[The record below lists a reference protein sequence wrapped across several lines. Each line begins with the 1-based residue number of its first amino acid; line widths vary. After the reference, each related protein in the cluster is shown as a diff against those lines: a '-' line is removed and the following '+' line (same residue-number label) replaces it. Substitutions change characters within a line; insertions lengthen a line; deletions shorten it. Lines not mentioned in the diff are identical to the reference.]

1 MITLFVWSLF
11 MYNRNFNKH
20 TTLEELKKIPKVR
33 SLVSFLQIALLPV
46 GSTMYVYG
54 GGWNEAD
61 TGAGIEAVTL
71 GLSPKWAEFASIQD
85 ASYDHTKYRYQIHK
99 GLDCS
104 GYVGWV
110 LYNTLEEE
118 SGCAGYVMPAACM
131 AETFATWGFGTFLPQ
146 EKEKDFLPGD
156 IVSMK
161 DHVWISLGT
170 CQDGSVVLV
179 HASPPGV
186 SLCGTTLPTIEGE
199 AEKKS
204 QAVCLVEKYMQI
216 YFPEWYKR
224 YPNCS
229 RGSFYKTESSVMRW
243 DNKVLADPDGVQCMS
258 PERLLALLLNNS
270 KNNRWKNYQI
280 CDTIEKMSVFK

>member
-1 MITLFVWSLF
+1 MKREEQNKIVTEKDRLLHTQCSRTL
-11 MYNRNFNKH
+11 
-20 TTLEELKKIPKVR
+20 T
-33 SLVSFLQIALLPV
+33 SFLKTALLPV

-61 TGAGIEAVTL
+61 TGAGSEAVTL
-71 GLSPKWAEFASIQD
+71 GLSPEWAKFAAMQD

-110 LYNTLEEE
+110 LYNILEEE
-118 SGCAGYVMPAACM
+118 SGCAGYVMPAAKM
-131 AETFATWGFGTFLPQ
+131 AETFAAWGFGIFLSQ
-146 EKEKDFLPGD
+146 EKEKIFLPGD

-170 CQDGSVVLV
+170 CEDGSVLLV

-186 SLCGTTLPTIEGE
+186 SLCGTTLPVKTGEG
-199 AEKKS
+199 EKKS
-204 QAVCLVEKYMQI
+204 QAVSLAEHYMKTC
-216 YFPEWYKR
+216 FPNWYKR

-229 RGSFYKTESSVMRW
+229 RGNFYKTESSVMRW
-243 DNKVLADPDGVQCMS
+243 DKKVLTDPDGIQNMS
-258 PERLLALLLNNS
+258 PKMLLALL
-270 KNNRWKNYQI
+270 
-280 CDTIEKMSVFK
+280 

>member
-1 MITLFVWSLF
+1 MNDKTP
-11 MYNRNFNKH
+11 NKH
-20 TTLEELKKIPKVR
+20 MALEEIKMRQKVKTLSYFLKT
-33 SLVSFLQIALLPV
+33 ALLPV

-71 GLSPKWAEFASIQD
+71 GLSPEWAEFAAMQD
-85 ASYDHTKYRYQIHK
+85 ASYDHTKYRYHIHK

-110 LYNTLEEE
+110 LYNTWEEE
-118 SGCAGYVMPAACM
+118 SGCAGYVMPAAKM
-131 AETFATWGFGTFLPQ
+131 AETFAAWGFGTFLPQ
-146 EKEKDFLPGD
+146 GKERDFLPGD

-170 CQDGSVVLV
+170 CQDGSVLLV

-186 SLCGTTLPTIEGE
+186 SLCGTTLPATEGE
-199 AEKKS
+199 TEKKS
-204 QAVCLVEKYMQI
+204 QAVFWAEHYMQTH
-216 YFPEWYKR
+216 FPNWYKR

-229 RGSFYKTESSVMRW
+229 RGSFYKTESFVMRW
-243 DNKVLADPDGVQCMS
+243 DSKVLVDSDRVQNMS
-258 PERLLALLLNNS
+258 PEMLLALL
-270 KNNRWKNYQI
+270 W
-280 CDTIEKMSVFK
+280 